1 MSMVKLAKKNN
12 LKMIYVKFSQ
22 RLNPNSSKTQKTSD
36 LKRNNDGIKKLENK
50 IKGDVK
56 CKQVNKLQFKN
67 QG

>member
-1 MSMVKLAKKNN
+1 MSMAKLEKNNN

-22 RLNPNSSKTQKTSD
+22 RLNANSEKTQKTCD
-36 LKRNNDGIKKLENK
+36 LKRNNDGIKKRKNK

-56 CKQVNKLQFKN
+56 CKQVNKLQIKN